1 MQYKKIQCKGALH
14 KVQGKFPYKLDLNIY
29 RGCEHGC
36 IYCFACYTHKYMN
49 SDSYF
54 DEIFIKENIA
64 EVLDAELTRSKKQ
77 MVVNIGGVCDSYQ
90 QIEEQTKIMRDIL
103 KVMIKHRTPIIIS
116 TKSTLILRDLD
127 LIAELSKLTSVIIAS
142 TITIKNPKDAAI
154 IEPCAASSEDRFK
167 MLQEFR
173 NKTNAIVGVHCMP
186 IIPYINDTQENME
199 YLYTRASEINAH
211 YLLPGSLYLRGQTR
225 AVFFK
230 SISENYPHL
239 YDKLQ
244 TFYRYNYDRRD
255 YKKHLYGDIINPLRL
270 KYNVS
275 ANYMKFVQKDQ
286 ENIQLSLF

>member
-1 MQYKKIQCKGALH
+1 MQYKKIQCKSALH
-14 KVQGKFPYKLDLNIY
+14 KIQGKFPYKLDLNLY

-36 IYCFACYTHKYMN
+36 IYCYACYSHKYMN

-54 DEIFIKENIA
+54 NEIFIKENIA

-90 QIEEQTKIMRDIL
+90 QIEAQTKIMRDIL

-142 TITIKNPKDAAI
+142 TITIKNPIDVSN
-154 IEPCAASSEDRFK
+154 IEPCAATSEERFE
-167 MLQEFR
+167 MLKEIK

-199 YLYTRASEINAH
+199 YLYKRASEVKAD
-211 YLLPGSLYLRGQTR
+211 YLLAGCLYLRGQTR
-225 AVFFK
+225 QVFFQ

-239 YDKLQ
+239 YNKLQ
-244 TFYRYNYDRRD
+244 KFYQYNYDRST
-255 YKKHLYGDIINPLRL
+255 YKKHLYGNIINPLRL
-270 KYNVS
+270 KYNIS
-275 ANYMKFVQKDQ
+275 ANYMKFVKKEQDYV
-286 ENIQLSLF
+286 QLSLF

>member
-1 MQYKKIQCKGALH
+1 MQYKKIQCKSALH
-14 KVQGKFPYKLDLNIY
+14 KIQGKFPYKLDLNLY

-36 IYCFACYTHKYMN
+36 IYCYACYSHKYMN

-54 DEIFIKENIA
+54 NEIFIKENIA

-90 QIEEQTKIMRDIL
+90 QIEAQTKIMRDIL

-142 TITIKNPKDAAI
+142 TITIKNPIDVSN
-154 IEPCAASSEDRFK
+154 IEPCAATSEERFE
-167 MLQEFR
+167 MLKEIK

-199 YLYTRASEINAH
+199 YLYKRASEVKAD
-211 YLLPGSLYLRGQTR
+211 YLLAGCLYLRGQTR
-225 AVFFK
+225 QVFFQ

-239 YDKLQ
+239 YNKLQ
-244 TFYRYNYDRRD
+244 KFYQYNYDRST
-255 YKKHLYGDIINPLRL
+255 YKKHLYGNIINPLRL
-270 KYNVS
+270 KYNIS
-275 ANYMKFVQKDQ
+275 PNYMKFVKKEQDYV
-286 ENIQLSLF
+286 QLSLF